1 MKTKHSPLL
10 LGATALGAIGVVV
23 ALFTVDPK
31 RFWANWVL
39 WLLAL
44 LTVSLGALF
53 IVALEH
59 LVNAKWSIVLRR
71 VPERLATL
79 LIPASVIALLGLF
92 ALPHLYPGTHTA
104 EALKNKILAGKA
116 VWLSAPMFSLRTALM
131 LATCLLGLWLFV
143 GGSFKQDATK
153 DPAQNI
159 RARKA
164 APAFM
169 FIFAVA
175 MTIAGW
181 DWVKGLT
188 PEWFS
193 DIFSV
198 YIFAGAFLGG
208 LAATVL
214 SLQHLQKQ
222 GRLTEVRKDHTF
234 NLGGF
239 LFAFTVFWSYIGFA
253 QYMLMWYANLPEE
266 MFWYK
271 DRLAGNWHT
280 LTILLALVHFVL
292 PFFALVTRDAKGDP
306 NRLRRVAY
314 LMLGGHLLDLYWLVF
329 PILGQPRFSWPEA
342 SFLLC
347 FVGLAVL
354 WIRSA
359 NTKGEDLPVGD
370 AFLRQGLEYRV

>member
-1 MKTKHSPLL
+1 
-10 LGATALGAIGVVV
+10 
-23 ALFTVDPK
+23 VDPK

-39 WLLAL
+39 WLLVL

-59 LVNAKWSIVLRR
+59 LVNAKWSIPLRR

-79 LIPASVIALLGLF
+79 LIPAALVTLLGLF
-92 ALPHLYPGTHTA
+92 ALPHLYPGTDTA
-104 EALKNKILAGKA
+104 AALQNKLLAGKSA
-116 VWLSAPMFSLRTALM
+116 WLSIPWFSFRTVLT
-131 LATCLLGLWLFV
+131 LLLCLVGLWLFV
-143 GGSFKQDATK
+143 GGSLKQDVTR
-153 DPAQNI
+153 DPAQNV

-169 FIFAVA
+169 FVFALA
-175 MTIAGW
+175 MTVAGW

-198 YIFAGAFLGG
+198 YIFAGAFLAG

-214 SLQHLQKQ
+214 ALQHLQRQ
-222 GRLTEVRKDHTF
+222 GRLPEVRRDHTF
-234 NLGGF
+234 GLGSF
-239 LFAFTVFWSYIGFA
+239 LFGFTVFWSYIGFA

-271 DRLAGNWHT
+271 DRLTGGWHT
-280 LTILLALVHFVL
+280 VTVVLAIIHFIL
-292 PFFALVTRDAKGDP
+292 PFFALVTRDAKSDP
-306 NRLRRVAY
+306 NRLRRVAF
-314 LMLGGHLLDLYWLVF
+314 LMLGAHLLDLYWLVF
-329 PILGQPRFSWPEA
+329 PALKMGVLFSWPEA

-347 FVGLAVL
+347 FTGLAVL
-354 WIRSA
+354 WVRGA
-359 NTKGEDLPVGD
+359 NAKGEDLPVGD